1 MSIEKKYMDGAT
13 VTESINS
20 LVQNIIDFIGNL
32 FHQEV
37 ALDEFVGRFSD
48 KTDKII
54 LDELE
59 KGNRYGGG
67 KFHIQWQDDANFQYL
82 FEMYFR
88 TPDGK
93 YVKMEGDRKGI
104 PLRYLLEADRRE
116 LKKQGAITY
125 EIDEPAQNNQKSQ
138 ISVDDVKSSTPTEK
152 QRREAYSNA
161 TINDK
166 VPIDKTEHKESV
178 SLDQAEITLENLLNN
193 MKGK

>member
-1 MSIEKKYMDGAT
+1 MSIEKKHMDGDT
-13 VTESINS
+13 VMESISS

-138 ISVDDVKSSTPTEK
+138 ISVDDVKSSTSTEK
-152 QRREAYSNA
+152 QRHEAHSDA
-161 TINDK
+161 TINDE
-166 VPIDKTEHKESV
+166 VPIDKTEHKEPV
-178 SLDQAEITLENLLNN
+178 SLNQAEITLENLLNN